1 MEDRDWQILQVLYE
15 QKSITKTAQTLFT
28 SQPALTARL
37 QQIEKEF
44 GVKIVHRTSKGVQF
58 TPQGEFLA
66 KSSSEVLQKLQKIKE
81 QALNIGDAVSG
92 TLRLG
97 ASSYFTMYSLP
108 RLLKL
113 FKEQHP
119 HVEFKVMTTWSR
131 DIFNLVHNREVHIGF
146 VSSDYGW
153 PDRKQLLFEESI
165 YVASSDAIQLE
176 DLPGLPRIDYL
187 TDGLIKAS
195 IDSWWR
201 EHFQQSPHI
210 SMEVD
215 KLATCKE
222 MVRHGLGYAVMP
234 DRILSDTPELR
245 KIQLLHKDGSPVVRR
260 SWMIYR
266 EEDLEMKALM
276 AFVHFVDTYDFLDPH
291 NAQHDGCQKRNETQ
305 RP

>member
-1 MEDRDWQILQVLYE
+1 MEDRDWLILQVLHE

-44 GVKIVHRTSKGVQF
+44 GLKIVHRTSKGVQF

-66 KSSSEVLQKLQKIKE
+66 KSSTEVLQKLRKIKE
-81 QALNIGDAVSG
+81 QVLNIGDSVSG

-108 RLLKL
+108 PLLKL
-113 FKEQHP
+113 FKKQHP
-119 HVEFKVMTTWSR
+119 HIDFKVMTTWSR
-131 DIFNLVHNREVHIGF
+131 EIYNLVHNQEVHIGF

-153 PDRKQLLFEESI
+153 PDRKHLLFEESI
-165 YVASSDAIQLE
+165 YVASADDIQLE

-201 EHFQQSPHI
+201 EHFTQPPI
-210 SMEVD
+210 LNMEVD

-222 MVRHGLGYAVMP
+222 MVRHGLGYAIMP
-234 DRILSDTPELR
+234 SRILADTPNLKKIKLTHLDGQPILR
-245 KIQLLHKDGSPVVRR
+245 K
-260 SWMIYR
+260 SWMIYHA
-266 EEDLEMKALM
+266 DSMEMNALKE
-276 AFVHFVDTYDFLDPH
+276 FIKYVEFFNFLS
-291 NAQHDGCQKRNETQ
+291 AKE
-305 RP
+305 